1 MLILDWPT
9 GQAPTGT
16 KWLTA
21 SWISLDSSAVI
32 FSNSDVANNS
42 VRSFQ
47 NPLSLPE
54 RLRQAMERHVVGP
67 PLQLL
72 FLTTTIATSVR
83 GFFFP
88 FDGFSP
94 AHGVDILSLIL
105 LVLACLAFYRYRL
118 AGGWRRTY
126 VITAVLA
133 LYCDVFVPIMP
144 LFKKVPAL
152 KGLAPTQSEPPFAVA
167 QLGALLLLAPLVIR
181 AGIARLSVE
190 SSGPRVTHFTTPSC
204 V

>member
-1 MLILDWPT
+1 M
-9 GQAPTGT
+9 
-16 KWLTA
+16 
-21 SWISLDSSAVI
+21 
-32 FSNSDVANNS
+32 
-42 VRSFQ
+42 
-47 NPLSLPE
+47 PE
-54 RLRQAMERHVVGP
+54 PLRQARERHVVGP

-72 FLTTTIATSVR
+72 FLTTTIATSVG

-133 LYCDVFVPIMP
+133 LYFDVFVPIMP

-152 KGLAPTQSEPPFAVA
+152 KGVAPTQSEPPFAVA
-167 QLGALLLLAPLVIR
+167 QLGALLLLAALVIR
-181 AGIARLSVE
+181 ATMKFQC
-190 SSGPRVTHFTTPSC
+190 GPTKV
-204 V
+204 